1 MRLCA
6 GFVALSQAT
15 SQAGWDLEW
24 FKLFKKFQSPKWIIE
39 TSKLFQMYPNV
50 SSLDVAPVGLWD
62 PFFSAIAMC
71 CVWFHSASVSDPSRR
86 YCPQASVAFWTLHL
100 GRCPP
105 LAPVFNG
112 CFPVFPGGFQW
123 KMVIGVVM

>member
-24 FKLFKKFQSPKWIIE
+24 FKLFKKFQSPTWIIE
-39 TSKLFQMYPNV
+39 TSKLFQMYPSV
-50 SSLDVAPVGLWD
+50 SSLDVAPVG
-62 PFFSAIAMC
+62 PFFQR
-71 CVWFHSASVSDPSRR
+71 HSYDPSRR

-105 LAPVFNG
+105 APVFNG